1 MLSHVRLFA
10 TPWTIARQT
19 PAVYGI
25 SQARKLELVKVGV
38 GCRFLL
44 QGVFLTQGLNLC
56 LLHWQADS
64 TSTATW
70 EVPVYFKTQKFASR
84 VTVIF
89 YFLIKKVY
97 FALTLGKVPLVNCV
111 WSWSASSSLPGTT
124 HHCLSFLCFI
134 YALGT
139 TTSWVT
145 AVLHSDTNSLIP
157 SGCSYTTGIE
167 LEFHSNANNLDL
179 VLTQVKGSFFTR

>member
-1 MLSHVRLFA
+1 MYLFIFFMCA
-10 TPWTIARQT
+10 QSCPTLCNPMVAHQT

-25 SQARKLELVKVGV
+25 SQERKLELVKIGV

-97 FALTLGKVPLVNCV
+97 FALTLGRVPLVDCV

-139 TTSWVT
+139 TPPGLLQCCILTPILWYHLGVPT
-145 AVLHSDTNSLIP
+145 PLELH
-157 SGCSYTTGIE
+157 
-167 LEFHSNANNLDL
+167 
-179 VLTQVKGSFFTR
+179 